1 VRGSSTA
8 LVLGLQLW
16 TRVTERPVDS
26 FAVLGAAA
34 ATLVIIVNALFL
46 QSGARSG
53 TVPSPLPLQPPVT
66 DIQPKAVPQGTLKP
80 ADMAPAHTAALPP
93 HLQQA
98 AALPS
103 PVPLP
108 PRRNDPIAD
117 LIGPSQRLQAAQRVL
132 SEYGY
137 GQLKPSGVLDDAT
150 SQAIEKFEREH
161 KLPDQRQDFRQ
172 AGQRACRHDRA
183 SHRIKF
189 AAMPRTES
197 YLGRCV

>member
-1 VRGSSTA
+1 MRERCKDSRRRNARGSATA
-8 LVLGLQLW
+8 LALGLQLW

-34 ATLVIIVNALFL
+34 ATVVIIVNALFL
-46 QSGARSG
+46 QSGARSAPFVA
-53 TVPSPLPLQPPVT
+53 TPVPVPMA
-66 DIQPKAVPQGTLKP
+66 DIQPKSVPQGTLKP
-80 ADMAPAHTAALPP
+80 ADMALGHTATLPP

-98 AALPS
+98 AAIPS

-117 LIGPSQRLQAAQRVL
+117 LIGPSQRIQAVQRVL

-150 SQAIEKFEREH
+150 SQAIERFEREH
-161 KLPDQRQDFRQ
+161 KLPIS
-172 AGQRACRHDRA
+172 G
-183 SHRIKF
+183 RISDKLVSGL
-189 AAMPRTES
+189 AAMTGHPIE
-197 YLGRCV
+197 

>member
-1 VRGSSTA
+1 VRERRKDGRRRNARGSATA
-8 LVLGLQLW
+8 LALGLRLW
-16 TRVTERPVDS
+16 THVTERPVDS

-34 ATLVIIVNALFL
+34 ATVVIVVNALFL
-46 QSGARSG
+46 QSGARSAPF
-53 TVPSPLPLQPPVT
+53 VAAPAPVA

-80 ADMAPAHTAALPP
+80 ADMTPAHTAALPP

-98 AALPS
+98 TAVPS

-117 LIGPSQRLQAAQRVL
+117 LIGPPRRIQAVQRVL

-150 SQAIEKFEREH
+150 SQAIGKFEREH
-161 KLPDQRQDFRQ
+161 KLPVSGRIS
-172 AGQRACRHDRA
+172 GQLV
-183 SHRIKF
+183 SGLE
-189 AAMPRTES
+189 AMT
-197 YLGRCV
+197 GRPIE

>member
-1 VRGSSTA
+1 MRERCKDSRRRNARGSATA
-8 LVLGLQLW
+8 LALGSQLW

-34 ATLVIIVNALFL
+34 ATVVIIVNALFL
-46 QSGARSG
+46 QSGARSAPFVA
-53 TVPSPLPLQPPVT
+53 TPVPVPMA
-66 DIQPKAVPQGTLKP
+66 DIQPKSVPQGTLKP

-117 LIGPSQRLQAAQRVL
+117 LIGPSQRIQAVQRVL

-150 SQAIEKFEREH
+150 SLAIERFEREH
-161 KLPDQRQDFRQ
+161 KLPIS
-172 AGQRACRHDRA
+172 G
-183 SHRIKF
+183 RISEKLVSGL
-189 AAMPRTES
+189 ATMTGHPIE
-197 YLGRCV
+197 

>member
-1 VRGSSTA
+1 MRERCKDNRRRSARGSSAA
-8 LVLGLQLW
+8 LALGSQLW

-26 FAVLGAAA
+26 FAVVGAAA
-34 ATLVIIVNALFL
+34 ATLVIIMNALFL
-46 QSGARSG
+46 QSGARSAPFLA
-53 TVPSPLPLQPPVT
+53 TPAPPPVA

-93 HLQQA
+93 RLQQA
-98 AALPS
+98 AAIPS

-108 PRRNDPIAD
+108 PRRNDAIAD
-117 LIGPSQRLQAAQRVL
+117 LIGPSPRIQAAQRVL

-161 KLPDQRQDFRQ
+161 KLPIS
-172 AGQRACRHDRA
+172 G
-183 SHRIKF
+183 RISDKLVSEL
-189 AAMPRTES
+189 ATMTGHPIE
-197 YLGRCV
+197 